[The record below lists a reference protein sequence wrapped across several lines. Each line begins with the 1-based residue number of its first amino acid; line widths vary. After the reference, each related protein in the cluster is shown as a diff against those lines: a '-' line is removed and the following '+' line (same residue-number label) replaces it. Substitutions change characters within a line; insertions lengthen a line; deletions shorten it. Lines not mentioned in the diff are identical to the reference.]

1 MWQNK
6 GGGTIDDTTKIGDYG
21 NDQNIEQLFNSIFI
35 SHSCGIAHEEVYPED
50 FPLEVDRVSIQLNQ
64 GHPLIYSVVL

>member
-1 MWQNK
+1 
-6 GGGTIDDTTKIGDYG
+6 
-21 NDQNIEQLFNSIFI
+21 LFNSIFI